1 MAHHIEDSA
10 QGDRPMT
17 IRTTT
22 KTVAFR
28 SAFQL
33 PGWDA
38 PWPAGAYEVS
48 TDEEQLEASF
58 VAFLRIE
65 TRILLR
71 RGAET
76 MHVAIAPQDL
86 EDALARDRSA

>member
-1 MAHHIEDSA
+1 
-10 QGDRPMT
+10 MT

-22 KTVAFR
+22 KTITFK

-38 PWPAGAYEVS
+38 SWPAGPYEVS
-48 TDEEQLEASF
+48 TDEEQLETSF
-58 VAFLRIE
+58 TAFRRVE
-65 TRILLR
+65 TRIQLR

-76 MHVAIAPQDL
+76 MHVTIAPQDL
-86 EDALARDRSA
+86 EDALTRDRSA

>member
-1 MAHHIEDSA
+1 
-10 QGDRPMT
+10 MT

-22 KTVAFR
+22 KTVVFK

-38 PWPAGAYEVS
+38 PWPAGSYDVS
-48 TDEEQLEASF
+48 TDEEQLETSF
-58 VAFLRIE
+58 AAFRRIG
-65 TRILLR
+65 TRIVLR

-76 MHVAIAPQDL
+76 MHVTISPQDL
-86 EDALARDRSA
+86 EDALTRDRSASVADVLPKA

>member
-1 MAHHIEDSA
+1 L
-10 QGDRPMT
+10 T

-22 KTVAFR
+22 KTVVFK

-38 PWPAGAYEVS
+38 SWPAGPYEVS
-48 TDEEQLEASF
+48 TDEEQLETSF
-58 VAFLRIE
+58 AAFRRIE
-65 TRILLR
+65 TRIVLS

-76 MHVAIAPQDL
+76 MHVTIAPQDL
-86 EDALARDRSA
+86 DDALTRDRSGSVQSLLPEA